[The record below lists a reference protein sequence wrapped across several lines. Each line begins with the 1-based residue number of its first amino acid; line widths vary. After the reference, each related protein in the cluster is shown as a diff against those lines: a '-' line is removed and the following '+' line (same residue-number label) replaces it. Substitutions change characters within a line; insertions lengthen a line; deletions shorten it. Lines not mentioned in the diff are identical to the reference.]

1 MSVMVYSPF
10 CLGLKCSA
18 AALLPVGETGVANGK
33 PIRGEPKSKA
43 VFALAKRPL
52 LFGRNGLGER
62 EGSALRL
69 TCERG
74 RYRMAE
80 TS

>member
-1 MSVMVYSPF
+1 MVFAFLFGFKVQRCTAP
-10 CLGLKCSA
+10 
-18 AALLPVGETGVANGK
+18 LPVGETGVANGK
-33 PIRGEPKSKA
+33 PLRGAPKSKA

-52 LFGRNGLGER
+52 SFFWRKGLGER